1 MKDPF
6 AVIKKRLVTEKSRL
20 MEDLKNRTS
29 SKSLAKFK
37 LPKYV
42 FVVDPTANKNDIAAA
57 VEEIYS
63 EQGVKVLKVNTLHTS
78 CKTKRRGK
86 GRPGDTVAFKKAI
99 VTLQEGDALEEKA

>member
-20 MEDLKNRTS
+20 MEELQHRNST
-29 SKSLAKFK
+29 KSLARFK

-42 FVVDPTANKNDIAAA
+42 FIVDIQANKNDVAEA
-57 VEEIYS
+57 VEEIYK
-63 EQGVKVLKVNTLHTS
+63 EQGVKVLKVNTLHTPR
-78 CKTKRRGK
+78 KTKRRGK
-86 GRPGDTVAFKKAI
+86 ARPGETVAYKKAI